1 MSEDFAEKMGICEWP
16 PEKRVKHCS
25 SANDEV
31 DITLVRIL
39 SFFDSSV
46 QNCINVTFNLT
57 KCYFTQYYR
66 VPTARNI
73 LDFSKQL
80 SDYQVNGID
89 IDVIYDITRL
99 VEKMHEKRWIMV
111 DLVGK
116 NIYIQDS
123 NNYKVR

>member
-1 MSEDFAEKMGICEWP
+1 M
-16 PEKRVKHCS
+16 
-25 SANDEV
+25 
-31 DITLVRIL
+31 
-39 SFFDSSV
+39 
-46 QNCINVTFNLT
+46 
-57 KCYFTQYYR
+57 
-66 VPTARNI
+66 
-73 LDFSKQL
+73 DFSKQL

-89 IDVIYDITRL
+89 IDVIFNITRL